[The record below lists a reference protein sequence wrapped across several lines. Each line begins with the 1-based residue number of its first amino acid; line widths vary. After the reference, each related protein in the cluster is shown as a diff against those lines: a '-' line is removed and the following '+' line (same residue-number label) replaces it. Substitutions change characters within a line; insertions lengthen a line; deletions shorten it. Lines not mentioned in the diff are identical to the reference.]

1 MTVMGI
7 PDHSTQ
13 SSNALGNPSNPA
25 LFFNSHG
32 IFLELF
38 IFLRS
43 WDAHESININVL
55 KCS

>member
-32 IFLELF
+32 IFL
-38 IFLRS
+38 RS